1 MPVLRFRQGAE
12 SGTSGN
18 ELAQCDY
25 GADMAVCWWLQ
36 LTVDGVNDGVGIQ
49 QILTTHL
56 AFPFVSQ
63 RLLVPERPQFQHR

>member
-1 MPVLRFRQGAE
+1 
-12 SGTSGN
+12 
-18 ELAQCDY
+18 
-25 GADMAVCWWLQ
+25 MAVCWWLQ

-56 AFPFVSQ
+56 AFPFASQ